1 MGTQDFCLCE
11 KKAQISFAVS
21 AKLISAFVCASR
33 LAEFLFFFNPKFQAS
48 SLLLSIK
55 VGLCQNWSEILKT
68 DFLSSRLI
76 CRSYCVDNNLQ
87 EAYF

>member
-1 MGTQDFCLCE
+1 MGTPDFCSCE
-11 KKAQISFAVS
+11 NKGADQHRTYISFAVS

-48 SLLLSIK
+48 GLLLSIQ

-76 CRSYCVDNNLQ
+76 FVDRIV
-87 EAYF
+87 